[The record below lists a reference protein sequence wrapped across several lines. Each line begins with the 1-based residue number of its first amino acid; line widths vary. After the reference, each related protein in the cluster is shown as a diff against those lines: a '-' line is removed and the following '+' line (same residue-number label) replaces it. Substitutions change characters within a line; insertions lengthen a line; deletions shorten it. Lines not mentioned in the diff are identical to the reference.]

1 VWCDIDFIT
10 PIIKQF
16 IVASREISLP
26 ALRSGGGGATASSA
40 EALLP
45 SIMAYAA
52 KFGLSTLNGIVVIA
66 LCLEMRMRMIM
77 NSFGKSE
84 DIILTSLLAN
94 SYRPSHCISLCCVCR
109 LRSFTVMH
117 RWSIG
122 LIVNRALQSLWLWL
136 WLDIRTSQ
144 NSRTTMICDKS
155 SRNSYLGP
163 PQSYYSLLMSNVARD
178 MGIVTDLKS
187 QRQWQNNPKTSPI
200 PPYRAI
206 QYYCLLM
213 HDFKLLD

>member
-1 VWCDIDFIT
+1 MRLARY
-10 PIIKQF
+10 PYQRS
-16 IVASREISLP
+16 VA
-26 ALRSGGGGATASSA
+26 GGATASLTYSA

-136 WLDIRTSQ
+136 WLDIRTWHHKTVGLRWSATKVPGIPIWARP
-144 NSRTTMICDKS
+144 SPIIRYWC
-155 SRNSYLGP
+155 
-163 PQSYYSLLMSNVARD
+163 LMSHATWGLWLILNRKDNGRITRRHHLYHHTVPYNI
-178 MGIVTDLKS
+178 IVCWCMISSYWIK
-187 QRQWQNNPKTSPI
+187 
-200 PPYRAI
+200 
-206 QYYCLLM
+206 
-213 HDFKLLD
+213 